1 MTKFIE
7 RAKEQFETFG
17 KVIVTTYNDRTYGQN
32 NHVFKSLEKAI
43 EFIEDFPVYASE
55 EEDIH
60 VSNACS
66 L

>member
-17 KVIVTTYNDRTYGQN
+17 KVIITTYNDRTYDQN
-32 NHVFKSLEKAI
+32 
-43 EFIEDFPVYASE
+43 VYAG

-60 VSNACS
+60 VSNESS